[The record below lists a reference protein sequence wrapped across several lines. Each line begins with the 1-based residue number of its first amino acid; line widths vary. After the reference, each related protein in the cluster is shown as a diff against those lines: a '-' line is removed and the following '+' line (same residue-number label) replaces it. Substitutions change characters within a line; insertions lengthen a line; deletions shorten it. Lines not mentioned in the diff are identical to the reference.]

1 MNPFEEFR
9 EEVRGIISK
18 IARIKK
24 DEIVLEKPKDHKLGD
39 IAFPCF
45 ILSKKIKK
53 SPDEIASGLHKKIRL
68 PKKSLIVKTEPKRAY
83 INFFADWGR
92 IGQAV
97 VREVLKE
104 KEKFGMDEKKKDNVM
119 IEYCHFNTHKAV
131 HIGHIRTACLGES
144 LSRIFEF
151 SGHGVI
157 RANYQGDIG
166 PHVARCIWG
175 FLKLHEGKK
184 PKEERGKWLGKV
196 YAEASKKL
204 KGNEEHAKEV
214 DEVNKKIYAGD
225 PKFLKI
231 WKETRKWSL
240 DYFDK
245 IYETFGIKFDRLY
258 FESEVEKPGTDI
270 SKKLLKKR
278 IAKESEGTILMDLEK
293 YGLEVFLLVKSDGTP
308 LYSAKDLGL
317 AALKT
322 KEYKIDK
329 SVHVVGSEQKLYFQ
343 QLFKTFEL
351 MKSPLANKSYHLCYE
366 LVNLPTGKMASREG
380 DVILY
385 EDVLNELVKHAKE
398 ETKKRNP
405 KMKKEELE
413 EISKKIAL
421 ASLKY
426 DMIKMSP
433 SKTIIFDWKKA
444 LDFEGNAAPYLQ
456 YTYARANSILRKAK
470 AEEIK
475 NFNIGLL
482 KHPIERELIKMISEF
497 PEVVRNASR
506 DLRPHYVANYCYTFS
521 TKFNEFYQFMPVIH
535 ARYGMKI
542 PRLALVKAVSIVL
555 KNALNILG
563 IEAPERM

>member
-1 MNPFEEFR
+1 MNAFEKFG
-9 EEVRGIISK
+9 EEVLRVISRTTKLKSEKII
-18 IARIKK
+18 
-24 DEIVLEKPKDHKLGD
+24 LEKPKDHKFGD

-45 ILSKKIKK
+45 ILSKKLRKAPDKIAKDLAVKIK
-53 SPDEIASGLHKKIRL
+53 PSGFVVKI
-68 PKKSLIVKTEPKRAY
+68 EPKGGY
-83 INFFADWGR
+83 LNFFADWAR
-92 IGQAV
+92 IGQDV
-97 VREVLKE
+97 VKEVLKE
-104 KEKFGMDEKKKDNVM
+104 KEKYGKGKKRGNVM
-119 IEYCHFNTHKAV
+119 VEYCHFNTHKAV

-144 LSRIFEF
+144 LSRILRF
-151 SGHGVI
+151 SGYRVI

-184 PKEERGKWLGKV
+184 PKEEKGKWLGTV

-204 KGNEEHAKEV
+204 KGNDKHEKEV
-214 DEVNKKIYAGD
+214 DEVNKKIYAED
-225 PKFLKI
+225 PKLAKI

-240 DYFDK
+240 DYFDN
-245 IYETFGIKFDRLY
+245 IYKSFGIKFDRLY

-278 IAKESEGTILMDLEK
+278 IGKESEGAILIDLEK
-293 YGLEVFLLVKSDGTP
+293 YGLGVFLLVKSDGTP

-322 KEYKIDK
+322 NEYKIDK

-385 EDVLNELVKHAKE
+385 EDVFNELVKHAKE
-398 ETKKRNP
+398 ETEKRNP
-405 KMKKEELE
+405 KMERKTLE
-413 EISKKIAL
+413 DVSKHIAL

-444 LDFEGNAAPYLQ
+444 LDFEGNAAPYIQ
-456 YTYARANSILRKAK
+456 YTFARANSILRKSK
-470 AEEIK
+470 VKEIK
-475 NFNIGLL
+475 NFDISLL
-482 KHPIERELIKMISEF
+482 KHPMERDLIKMISEF
-497 PEVVRNASR
+497 PEAVRNASK
-506 DLRPHYVANYCYTFS
+506 DLRPHYMANYCYNLS

-535 ARYGMKI
+535 ARLGLKT
-542 PRLALVKAVSIVL
+542 PRLALVKAVSIAL
-555 KNALNILG
+555 KNGLGLLG